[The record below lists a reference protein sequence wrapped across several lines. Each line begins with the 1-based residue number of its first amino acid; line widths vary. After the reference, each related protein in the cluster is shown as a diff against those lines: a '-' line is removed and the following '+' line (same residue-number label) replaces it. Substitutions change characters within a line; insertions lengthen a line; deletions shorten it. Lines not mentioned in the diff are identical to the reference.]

1 MYESPISITEI
12 TNNIA
17 KKQNEQFEN
26 DLMYQ
31 IKQTCY
37 INIDK
42 DELIKA
48 LQYDR
53 DQYEKGYQ
61 DCKAAMEKTGK
72 WLINSDGYYPY
83 CSQCKYEQKEKTRY
97 CPNCGVK
104 MRVIYES

>member
-12 TNNIA
+12 INNIV

-31 IKQTCY
+31 IKQTCH

-53 DQYEKGYQ
+53 EQYEKGYQ
-61 DCKAAMEKTGK
+61 DCKADVKKIGK

-83 CSQCKYEQKEKTRY
+83 CSQCKYEPKEMTRY
-97 CPNCGVK
+97 CPNCGVE
-104 MRVIYES
+104 MNDDI